1 MKTEELTVE
10 DEIQA
15 LKQEAEA
22 VDAGEPLT
30 SETAAETTP
39 DGSEETDEV
48 ESEEGLAKEDNSDDG
63 AAEEA
68 ASEPEEDVKDEAEA
82 KIPEEADGE
91 PAEKSEEEPN
101 QRVEKKKQALKR
113 SWENADKR
121 HREADER
128 DQLLRQREGELLQR
142 EQKVA
147 QMEAEIPDDPLPK
160 YSVDEIASSLN
171 EFIDDGDFDTAKG
184 LVTNMA
190 AKAKAMQTAGVNNGP
205 GSHAFNEA
213 WDQVRVDTIKKNPD
227 LDDPK
232 TPLYVEATDLL
243 NGQWGN
249 LFSSHP
255 AGVAAAV
262 EVAKLRMGVA
272 SSSELSDKVQALTK
286 ENNKLKK
293 ASALDGTQATSRGE
307 APDKWDS
314 LSLDDQLDAIRAEAA
329 ALS

>member
-22 VDAGEPLT
+22 QDAGEPLP
-30 SETAAETTP
+30 SETAAKDTP
-39 DGSEETDEV
+39 AGSEETEV
-48 ESEEGLAKEDNSDDG
+48 ESDEGLTQDNSEDE
-63 AAEEA
+63 AVEA
-68 ASEPEEDVKDEAEA
+68 ASETEEEVKDEAKAE
-82 KIPEEADGE
+82 IPEDNGEAVEGE
-91 PAEKSEEEPN
+91 PEAEPN

-128 DQLLRQREGELLQR
+128 DQLLRQRESELLQR

-147 QMEAEIPDDPLPK
+147 QVEAEIPDDPLPK

-190 AKAKAMQTAGVNNGP
+190 AKAKAMQTAGVSNGP
-205 GSHAFNEA
+205 GSKAFNEA
-213 WDQVRVDTIKKNPD
+213 WEQVRLNTIKKNPD

-232 TPLYVEATDLL
+232 TSLYVEATDLL